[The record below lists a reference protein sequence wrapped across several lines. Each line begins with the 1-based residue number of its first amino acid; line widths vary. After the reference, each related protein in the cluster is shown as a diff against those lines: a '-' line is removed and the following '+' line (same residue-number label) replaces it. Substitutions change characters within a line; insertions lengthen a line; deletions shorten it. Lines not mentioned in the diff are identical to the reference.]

1 MFHFIHLTINS
12 SSVPGP
18 MLRSRDTRANERNS
32 ASSSRAP
39 LGAHNSD
46 RGGIRDGSLACN
58 SGLHSLP
65 GLPGRT
71 EEGAGLGCFQW
82 LEEAVFILRIAAATA
97 AKSLQS
103 CPTLC
108 DPIDGS
114 PLGSSVPEILHPGGG
129 HLSLG
134 ARPSLWEGHA
144 LVTVCPSD
152 CCVAYQGR
160 GSLVGCCLWGR
171 TESDTTEAT

>member
-82 LEEAVFILRIAAATA
+82 LEEAAE
-97 AKSLQS
+97 
-103 CPTLC
+103 
-108 DPIDGS
+108 GS
-114 PLGSSVPEILHPGGG
+114 RVGGG
-129 HLSLG
+129 
-134 ARPSLWEGHA
+134 LWVRMMKQKSGRSGQLQQA
-144 LVTVCPSD
+144 WLTV
-152 CCVAYQGR
+152 
-160 GSLVGCCLWGR
+160 
-171 TESDTTEAT
+171 